1 MADSLILKGVHEVR
15 KHTGD
20 EMTLVR
26 PRRSANAQH
35 QLKRWW
41 INGQVSTL
49 YTSATVFDV
58 TTAGGTVKLAIQTSP
73 ASVIRIDHDGSG
85 AFDFYG
91 VTGVDYAALFTEN
104 FELIEYYVMPRLAG
118 GKVMTVK
125 PAGSADLPSPPAPA
139 PSPTI
144 RGGAAADTVTP
155 GPDCP
160 KEKPKKKKKIV
171 VDVETNNG

>member
-1 MADSLILKGVHEVR
+1 MADSLILKGEHEVR

-41 INGQVSTL
+41 INGGASTL
-49 YTSATVFDV
+49 YTGATVFDV
-58 TTAGGTVKLAIQTSP
+58 TTDGGTVKLAVETSP
-73 ASVIRIDHDGSG
+73 SSVIRIDHDGSG

-91 VTGVDYAALFTEN
+91 VHGVDYAALFTEN

-118 GKVMTVK
+118 GAVMTVK
-125 PAGSADLPSPPAPA
+125 PAGSAELPSPPAPA
-139 PSPTI
+139 PSPTV

-171 VDVETNNG
+171 VDVVDIEA

>member
-118 GKVMTVK
+118 GQVMTVT
-125 PAGSADLPSPPAPA
+125 PADAAELPSPPAPA
-139 PSPTI
+139 PGTV
-144 RGGAAADTVTP
+144 RGAAADDVVTP
-155 GPDCP
+155 GP
-160 KEKPKKKKKIV
+160 KPCKRSKFKRKVNIV
-171 VDVETNNG
+171 TDVETNNG